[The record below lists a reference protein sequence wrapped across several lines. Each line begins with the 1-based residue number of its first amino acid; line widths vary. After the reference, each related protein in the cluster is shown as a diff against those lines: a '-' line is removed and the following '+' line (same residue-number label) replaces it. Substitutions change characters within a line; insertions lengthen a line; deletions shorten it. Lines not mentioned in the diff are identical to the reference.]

1 MKTSS
6 CKAKSRV
13 LQDKIREMYRNV
25 GKSYGLHEEDVKA
38 AVMGQTGVDIVFSP
52 AARSVFNHSIE
63 CKKHAAV
70 RIPAHFKEH
79 YKKYAKDNTL
89 KLLFSE
95 NNRDQTLVT
104 MRAEDFMFLVEEL
117 LNLQEKTTELSS

>member
-13 LQDKIREMYRNV
+13 LQDKIREMYRTI
-25 GKSYGLHEEDVKA
+25 GRQYGLQDGDIKA
-38 AVMGQTGVDIVFSP
+38 APMGQSGVDVIFSP
-52 AARSVFNHSIE
+52 AAKSVFNHSVE

-70 RIPAHFKEH
+70 RIPYHFKEH
-79 YKKYAKDNTL
+79 YKKYGADSTL

-95 NNRDQTLVT
+95 NNRDQPLVT

-117 LNLQEKTTELSS
+117 LNLQEKAI

>member
-13 LQDKIREMYRNV
+13 LQDKVREMYRTV
-25 GKSYGLHEEDVKA
+25 GRQYGLQDDDIKA
-38 AVMGQTGVDIVFSP
+38 AQMGATGVDIVFSP
-52 AARSVFNHSIE
+52 AAKAVFNHSIE
-63 CKKHAAV
+63 AKKHAAV
-70 RIPAHFKEH
+70 RIPFHFKEH
-79 YKKYAKDNTL
+79 YKKYEKDSTL

-104 MRAEDFMFLVEEL
+104 LRAEDFMFIIEEL
-117 LNLQEKTTELSS
+117 LNLQEKNS